1 MQLGRVGVAVA
12 AGAPAADA
20 TLGERAGEDEAE
32 FGDGLGDPACLGPGG
47 GVEGHPP
54 RFARAIHHPPPHRIQ
69 YIRVM
74 PLPDPVTAA
83 VIAGYEAEGLVPVAS
98 VFARAVVGAA
108 APPSATRARCLL
120 WAASR
125 LGSWGTGVGLEA
137 RPEVLLHPSTLERYV
152 TVGMAGMAESR
163 RNTVRA
169 DLRFVARRV
178 VPGLWV
184 PAPATL
190 RRTRA
195 KAPYPPDQVAA
206 WFGLAAAQ
214 PTQARRHRLIGL
226 LCLGLGA
233 GLERAELRGVTG
245 ASVQPCAGGL
255 VVIVAGPRARAVPV
269 LGCYQAPLGASAA
282 FAGDRPIC
290 GGSRPV
296 GTTSPTL
303 WWATWPEASISDGS
317 TSAGCGPPGWPPTS
331 NASACGRCSR
341 RRASPAASGSGT
353 SPVSSPPPTT
363 RTMMALLGR

>member
-1 MQLGRVGVAVA
+1 
-12 AGAPAADA
+12 
-20 TLGERAGEDEAE
+20 
-32 FGDGLGDPACLGPGG
+32 
-47 GVEGHPP
+47 
-54 RFARAIHHPPPHRIQ
+54 
-69 YIRVM
+69 M

-125 LGSWGTGVGLEA
+125 LEA

-290 GGSRPV
+290 GGVSPGRHNLTDPLV
-296 GTTSPTL
+296 GHL
-303 WWATWPEASISDGS
+303 AGGVDLGRLDVGRLRATWLATHLERLGLRALFAA
-317 TSAGCGPPGWPPTS
+317 AGIT
-331 NASACGRCSR
+331 CSQR
-341 RRASPAASGSGT
+341 LGDLARQLPAPDDA
-353 SPVSSPPPTT
+353 
-363 RTMMALLGR
+363 TMMALLGR